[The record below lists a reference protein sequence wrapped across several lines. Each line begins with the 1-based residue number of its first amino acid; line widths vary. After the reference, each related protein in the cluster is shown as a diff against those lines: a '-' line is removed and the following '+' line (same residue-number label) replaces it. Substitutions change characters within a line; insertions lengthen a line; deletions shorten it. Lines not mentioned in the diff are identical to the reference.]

1 MDTVINYDFTNQKL
15 RYFGSSTSFNDSSK
29 PTSHFEELNLYN
41 EVRIEADDVY
51 NAYSH
56 VAHHDIC
63 GVLYEAMGLA
73 GVHTFNWLFASRRFP
88 VDHKIIVAPYRQFTI
103 QCSVHTHCLKTC
115 NAMCTVQ

>member
-73 GVHTFNWLFASRRFP
+73 GVHTSTHLMWYLP
-88 VDHKIIVAPYRQFTI
+88 VEDSLLTTRSYSGPIQAVYNAVYMFIV
-103 QCSVHTHCLKTC
+103 
-115 NAMCTVQ
+115 